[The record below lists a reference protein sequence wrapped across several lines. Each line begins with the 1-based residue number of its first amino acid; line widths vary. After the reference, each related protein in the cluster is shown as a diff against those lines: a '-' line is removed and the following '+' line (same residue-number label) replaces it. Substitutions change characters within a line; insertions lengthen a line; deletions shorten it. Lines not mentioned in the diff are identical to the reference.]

1 MKKRLL
7 ALALVLTMCFG
18 TTMTANA
25 AMNISNK
32 MGALDTHNILD
43 ENSSKIPK
51 GTLQYMAS
59 KFKIEYTQEDL
70 KALKKIF
77 DANLYAK
84 AYPDVAA
91 AYGNDREALWNHYV
105 THGIKEGRTQ
115 INSGFNVFAYISAYP
130 DLRNAFGDDL
140 VAYYVHY
147 ANNGINENRKFT
159 TVDAATR
166 AGITVTGLQGQV
178 IARPAPIQVPDL
190 SSYSVPSSVPKADT
204 VIDTPKATTQP
215 TETPKQTEDPSPSV
229 TPTPT
234 PTQEPAP
241 SETPKPS
248 EAPSPSVTP
257 TPTPTPEVP
266 SEPTSCN
273 HSYTLF
279 EAIESQAHFHYA
291 KCKECDEYEKGPDG
305 SKLPLECIYENS
317 VCRDCNRPCNHD
329 NFDGMKQI
337 DGTTIHGPLCKICGY
352 VDTEKA
358 QACKADDFDP
368 VNDAIHNVI
377 CKECGGV
384 IRSEDHQYTYTYE
397 KAEDGTPIHKGTCST
412 CQNNMEGPCKFAEG
426 SNECTVCHNR
436 HTEHQWDSSDGHCKF
451 CGVTCWHEWEDG
463 KCKVCGKTCDHP
475 SQDKDGTC
483 TVCGYH
489 IDSTSGM
496 FENSPE

>member
-115 INSGFNVFAYISAYP
+115 INSTFNVFAYISAYP

-147 ANNGINENRKFT
+147 ANNGINENRKLT

-190 SSYSVPSSVPKADT
+190 SSYSVPSSVPKEDT

-215 TETPKQTEDPSPSV
+215 TETPKPTEDPFPSV

-248 EAPSPSVTP
+248 EDPSPSVTP

-273 HSYTLF
+273 HSYTMF

-291 KCKECDEYEKGPDG
+291 KCKECGEYEKRPDG
-305 SKLPLECIYENS
+305 SKLPLECKYENS
-317 VCRDCNRPCNHD
+317 VCTDCKRACNHD
-329 NFDGMKQI
+329 NCNGMRQI
-337 DGTTIHGPLCKICGY
+337 EKTTEHAPICQVCGGLDLANKRSCEADHCVS
-352 VDTEKA
+352 VDKSY
-358 QACKADDFDP
+358 
-368 VNDAIHNVI
+368 HNAI
-377 CKECGGV
+377 CKDCGGV
-384 IRSEDHQYTYTYE
+384 INAEPHQYTYTNE
-397 KAEDGTPIHKGTCST
+397 ITSDNIPIHKGTCTT
-412 CQNNMEGPCKFAEG
+412 CGNKMEGSCEFSLG
-426 SNECTVCHNR
+426 SDTCNICGLKHK
-436 HTEHQWDSSDGHCKF
+436 EHVWVRWTGDCVY
-451 CGVTCWHEWEDG
+451 CGI
-463 KCKVCGKTCDHP
+463 TCDHL
-475 SQDKDGTC
+475 SKDNNGTC
-483 TVCGYH
+483 TVCGYNPKPA
-489 IDSTSGM
+489 
-496 FENSPE
+496 EVE

>member
-1 MKKRLL
+1 MKKKLL
-7 ALALVLTMCFG
+7 ALALALALTMCFG

-43 ENSSKIPK
+43 KNSSKIPK

-70 KALKKIF
+70 DALKKIF

-147 ANNGINENRKFT
+147 ANNGINENRKLT

-204 VIDTPKATTQP
+204 VNDTPKATTQP
-215 TETPKQTEDPSPSV
+215 TEDPSPSV

-234 PTQEPAP
+234 PVSPTEEPG
-241 SETPKPS
+241 
-248 EAPSPSVTP
+248 
-257 TPTPTPEVP
+257 
-266 SEPTSCN
+266 CN
-273 HSYTLF
+273 HSYTIG
-279 EAIESQAHFHYA
+279 EPIEDMPHMHYA
-291 KCKECDEYEKGPDG
+291 KCQYCGEYAIGEDG
-305 SKLPLECIYENS
+305 SKLSLECKYENS
-317 VCRDCNRPCNHD
+317 VCRECNRACNHD
-329 NFDGMKQI
+329 NCDGMRQI
-337 DGTTIHGPLCKICGY
+337 EGTTEHAPICQVCGGLDLENKERCEADHCDSVNDSY
-352 VDTEKA
+352 HNA
-358 QACKADDFDP
+358 ICKA
-368 VNDAIHNVI
+368 
-377 CKECGGV
+377 CGGV
-384 IRSEDHQYTYTYE
+384 IRSEDHQYTYTNE

-412 CQNNMEGPCKFAEG
+412 CQNKMEGPCEFE
-426 SNECTVCHNR
+426 NNT
-436 HTEHQWDSSDGHCKF
+436 CKI
-451 CGVTCWHEWEDG
+451 CDYTHEQHEWVCDTG
-463 KCKVCGKTCDHP
+463 KCKYCKVVCDHRL
-475 SQDKDGTC
+475 KTNDGIC
-483 TVCGYH
+483 IVCGYYS
-489 IDSTSGM
+489 DSTSGM
-496 FENSPE
+496 FEIVPK

>member
-1 MKKRLL
+1 MKKKLL

-25 AMNISNK
+25 AMNISNE
-32 MGALDTHNILD
+32 MGALNTHNILD
-43 ENSSKIPK
+43 KNSSKIPK

-105 THGIKEGRTQ
+105 THGINEGRTQ

-147 ANNGINENRKFT
+147 ANNGINENRKLT

-190 SSYSVPSSVPKADT
+190 SSYSVPDGVLDT
-204 VIDTPKATTQP
+204 DQVKETPEATTKP
-215 TETPKQTEDPSPSV
+215 TETPKPSETPSPSV

-241 SETPKPS
+241 SQTPT
-248 EAPSPSVTP
+248 PSPSVEP
-257 TPTPTPEVP
+257 APTPTPEVP
-266 SEPTSCN
+266 SEPSTCN
-273 HSYTLF
+273 H
-279 EAIESQAHFHYA
+279 E
-291 KCKECDEYEKGPDG
+291 
-305 SKLPLECIYENS
+305 
-317 VCRDCNRPCNHD
+317 
-329 NFDGMKQI
+329 FDGMKQI
-337 DGTTIHGPLCKICGY
+337 DGTITHGPLCKVCKY
-352 VDTEKA
+352 VDTENTEDCEA
-358 QACKADDFDP
+358 GDFDS
-368 VNDAIHNVI
+368 VNDTIHKVI
-377 CKECGGV
+377 CKKCGGV
-384 IRSEDHQYTYTYE
+384 IKEEPHQYNYE
-397 KAEDGTPIHKGTCST
+397 PGTGKAGEPIHKGICAI
-412 CQNNMEGPCKFAEG
+412 CQNEMEGPCVFDEG
-426 SNECTVCHNR
+426 SNECTVCHNQ
-436 HTEHQWDSSDGHCKF
+436 HTEHQWDSNNGHCMF
-451 CGVTCWHEWEDG
+451 CGVTCGHEWANG
-463 KCKVCGKTCDHP
+463 KCKVCGITCDHP
-475 SQDKDGTC
+475 SKDNNGTC
-483 TVCGYH
+483 TVCGY
-489 IDSTSGM
+489 SS
-496 FENSPE
+496 EPAEVE

>member
-1 MKKRLL
+1 MKKKLL
-7 ALALVLTMCFG
+7 ALALALTMCFG

-147 ANNGINENRKFT
+147 ANNGINENRKLT

-190 SSYSVPSSVPKADT
+190 SSYSVPDSVPKSDT
-204 VIDTPKATTQP
+204 VIDTPTPVSP
-215 TETPKQTEDPSPSV
+215 TE
-229 TPTPT
+229 
-234 PTQEPAP
+234 EPG
-241 SETPKPS
+241 
-248 EAPSPSVTP
+248 
-257 TPTPTPEVP
+257 
-266 SEPTSCN
+266 CN
-273 HSYTLF
+273 H
-279 EAIESQAHFHYA
+279 
-291 KCKECDEYEKGPDG
+291 
-305 SKLPLECIYENS
+305 
-317 VCRDCNRPCNHD
+317 V
-329 NFDGMKQI
+329 FDGMKQI
-337 DGTTIHGPLCKICGY
+337 DGTTTHGPLCKICGY
-352 VDTEKA
+352 VDTENTE
-358 QACKADDFDP
+358 ACKADHCDSVD
-368 VNDAIHNVI
+368 DSYHNEI
-377 CKECGGV
+377 CKACGGV
-384 IRSEDHQYTYTYE
+384 IKEEPHQYNYE
-397 KAEDGTPIHKGTCST
+397 LGIGKDGEPIHKGKCNT
-412 CQNNMEGPCKFAEG
+412 CQNEMEKPCVFDEG
-426 SNECTVCHNR
+426 SDECTVCHNR

-451 CGVTCWHEWEDG
+451 CGVTCGHEWAYG

-475 SQDKDGTC
+475 SKDNNDTC

-489 IDSTSGM
+489 SDSTSGM
-496 FENSPE
+496 FENLPE

>member
-1 MKKRLL
+1 MKKKLL

-43 ENSSKIPK
+43 KNSSKIPK

-70 KALKKIF
+70 DALKKIF
-77 DANLYAK
+77 DADLYAK

-147 ANNGINENRKFT
+147 ADHGINENRKLT
-159 TVDAATR
+159 TVDAATK

-204 VIDTPKATTQP
+204 VNDTPKATPQP
-215 TETPKQTEDPSPSV
+215 TEAPSPSV

-241 SETPKPS
+241 SQTPT
-248 EAPSPSVTP
+248 PSPSVE
-257 TPTPTPEVP
+257 PTPEEP
-266 SEPTSCN
+266 SEPS
-273 HSYTLF
+273 
-279 EAIESQAHFHYA
+279 A
-291 KCKECDEYEKGPDG
+291 
-305 SKLPLECIYENS
+305 
-317 VCRDCNRPCNHD
+317 PCEHTYD
-329 NFDGMKQI
+329 K
-337 DGTTIHGPLCKICGY
+337 Y
-352 VDTEKA
+352 VY
-358 QACKADDFDP
+358 ADDGLHYMKCSKCDKFKLDEQT
-368 VNDAIHNVI
+368 NDKIAEHCEFN
-377 CKECGGV
+377 KEGLCV
-384 IRSEDHQYTYTYE
+384 KCNT
-397 KAEDGTPIHKGTCST
+397 
-412 CQNNMEGPCKFAEG
+412 
-426 SNECTVCHNR
+426 EC
-436 HTEHQWDSSDGHCKF
+436 EHQW
-451 CGVTCWHEWEDG
+451 VERTCSVCHIQHKEHTWENGQCTICHVKHENHEYDPSTG
-463 KCKVCGKTCDHP
+463 KCYCGDVCMHP
-475 SQDKDGTC
+475 QTKAVS
-483 TVCGYH
+483 VNAEVH
-489 IDSTSGM
+489 
-496 FENSPE
+496 